1 MNKYMFDKWLYRER
15 VIVRGGEGGEDYN
28 YSIKL

>member
-15 VIVRGGEGGEDYN
+15 VIVRGGGRVGKT
-28 YSIKL
+28 ITTV